1 MRPQG
6 LAGRLFGVVM
16 ERLNAP
22 AYARA
27 LEELAPRAGERF
39 LEIGFGTGRLAEL
52 VLGAAPGVHVAGVD
66 PTPTMLAVAR
76 RRAQVRS
83 AGDRADLRLGSDA
96 VLPWG
101 DGSFDGVA
109 ALHSFQ
115 FWSDPARSLR
125 EIVRVLRPGGR
136 LVLVLR
142 DHARRAPAW
151 LPNPL
156 SRSGDELV
164 AAARLLDAGG
174 FVDVREARRAGSSP
188 VLVARRTADPGA
200 SHGEAT

>member
-6 LAGRLFGVVM
+6 LSGRLFGVVM

-52 VLGAAPGVHVAGVD
+52 VLAAAPDVHVAGVD
-66 PTPTMLAVAR
+66 PTPTMLDVAR
-76 RRAQVRS
+76 RRAGVRS
-83 AGDRADLRLGSDA
+83 AGDRADLRLGNDA
-96 VLPWG
+96 VLPWA
-101 DGSFDGVA
+101 DASFDGVA

-115 FWSDPARSLR
+115 FWPDPSRSLR
-125 EIVRVLRPGGR
+125 EIARVLRPGGR
-136 LVLVLR
+136 LVLLLR

-156 SRSGDELV
+156 SRSGDEAA

-174 FVDVREARRAGSSP
+174 FVDVREAGPAGSSR
-188 VLVARRTADPGA
+188 VLVGRRAADRGA
-200 SHGEAT
+200 SHGAAP